1 MAEEEHVQ
9 GRMPLESNPGNRNPG
24 IPANFDT
31 TGKEDYRR
39 VSPDNPLP
47 TKDKKLDE
55 RLTAIENKLD
65 SVIENGAINTQLS
78 GSNGEDGVPVR
89 DINSNIVLL
98 KERSHKDIDLNVPG
112 NSQKIINESIDV
124 GDYRYLIFQ
133 FIPSADGKRLN
144 YRIKYHYS
152 RGDSTNTMQEITVL
166 KVGGSSNNQVSD
178 KVEVLFKYIK
188 VVIANEEEHDH
199 EFGKYYILGVRK

>member
-1 MAEEEHVQ
+1 MVKPQDKEMKMRWITVD
-9 GRMPLESNPGNRNPG
+9 GRRTPVILPQIWNHE
-24 IPANFDT
+24 
-31 TGKEDYRR
+31 KEDW
-39 VSPDNPLP
+39 VVTSTENPLP
-47 TKDKKLDE
+47 TQ
-55 RLTAIENKLD
+55 LT
-65 SVIENGAINTQLS
+65 
-78 GSNGEDGVPVR
+78 GSIVEDGLPVR

-133 FIPSADGKRLN
+133 FIPSAGGKYLN